1 MVTSNCEFIEPNP
14 EDRIIFINICRT
26 YNSGERGS
34 IYEATRKYWRLN
46 GKRAE
51 RATHVLAVVKGV
63 VLAVFIPKIWYIT
76 KDTRYKRTG
85 RWEFE
90 GEEVLDSSYIGK
102 SMRNL
107 LGPSQNPIQYFNM

>member
-1 MVTSNCEFIEPNP
+1 MVTSNHGFMEPNP
-14 EDRIIFINICRT
+14 DDRIIFINICQT
-26 YNSGERGS
+26 YQSGERGS

-51 RATHVLAVVKGV
+51 KATHVLAVVRGI
-63 VLAVFIPKIWYIT
+63 VLAVFKPKIWYIT

-90 GEEVLDSSYIGK
+90 GEEVCDSPYIGK

>member
-1 MVTSNCEFIEPNP
+1 METNSKYINPNP
-14 EDRIIFINICRT
+14 NDRIIFINICQT
-26 YNSGERGS
+26 YKTGERGS

-51 RATHVLAVVKGV
+51 KATHVLAIVDGI
-63 VLAVFIPKIWYIT
+63 VLAVFKPTKWYIT
-76 KDTRYKRTG
+76 DDTRYKRAG

-90 GEEVLDSSYIGK
+90 GEELYDTPYIGK

-107 LGPSQNPIQYFNM
+107 LKPSQNPIQYFNM

>member
-1 MVTSNCEFIEPNP
+1 MTASINQFIEPNP
-14 EDRIIFINICRT
+14 DDRIIFINICRT
-26 YNSGERGS
+26 YASGERGS

-51 RATHVLAVVKGV
+51 KATHVLAVVKGI
-63 VLAVFIPKIWYIT
+63 VLAVYKPKIWYVT
-76 KDTRYKRTG
+76 KDTKPSRVG

-90 GEEVLDSSYIGK
+90 GEEVNDSPHIGK

>member
-1 MVTSNCEFIEPNP
+1 MATLNHEFIEPNP
-14 EDRIIFINICRT
+14 DDRIIFINICRT
-26 YNSGERGS
+26 YQSGERES
-34 IYEATRKYWRLN
+34 LYEATRKYWRLN

-51 RATHVLAVVKGV
+51 KATLVLAVVKGI
-63 VLAVFIPKIWYIT
+63 VLAVFKPKIWYKT

-90 GEEVLDSSYIGK
+90 GDEVYDSPYIGK